1 MTDPKIGETVKY
13 LRTGGLFEVRKVV
26 KGFVILDSQD
36 RSSQVITGAE
46 SYDSL
51 FTKISPGELRRENFN
66 PRPEFAVPAGGRG

>member
-36 RSSQVITGAE
+36 GGSQIMTGAE
-46 SYDSL
+46 SYDFL
-51 FTKISPGELRRENFN
+51 LAGISPVESRREDFS
-66 PRPEFAVPAGGRG
+66 PRSEFAVLAGGGG